1 MAEDCPAEVQEQGGV
16 VGGTEVEVPEQGGVL
31 GGAEVEAPGTNELLP
46 VVRSREILWWQPWVP
61 ELPPENLILAQF

>member
-31 GGAEVEAPGTNELLP
+31 GGAEVEAPGTDELLP
-46 VVRSREILWWQPWVP
+46 VVRSQEILP
-61 ELPPENLILAQF
+61 QF